1 MYLSVL
7 SNDFSLFLPFILLD
21 FETVPTV
28 YRVCFYLI
36 LLRLIMKS
44 MTNHFRDDYFS
55 LLRQTSSYFYRCEIS
70 YLALVQDKKN
80 HVRFTGKCMRY
91 SLCQLSLQF
100 SILFLFKINNSLYI
114 HFQSLINT
122 QILTISHIIT

>member
-7 SNDFSLFLPFILLD
+7 SNDFSLFLQFILLD

-55 LLRQTSSYFYRCEIS
+55 LLRQTSSYFYRCEIFLS
-70 YLALVQDKKN
+70 CTSARQKKSRAFCRQMHAVQFMST
-80 HVRFTGKCMRY
+80 VPP
-91 SLCQLSLQF
+91 
-100 SILFLFKINNSLYI
+100 ILHAFPF
-114 HFQSLINT
+114 
-122 QILTISHIIT
+122 